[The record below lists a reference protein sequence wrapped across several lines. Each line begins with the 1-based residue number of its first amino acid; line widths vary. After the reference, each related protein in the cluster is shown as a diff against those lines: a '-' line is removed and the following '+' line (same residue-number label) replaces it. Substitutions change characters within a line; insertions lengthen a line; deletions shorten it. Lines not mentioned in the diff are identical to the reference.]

1 MNQTNTGE
9 DLSLEEL
16 VTITRDFIKLAD
28 RLYSTGK
35 ITLDEYNELT
45 FLKKD
50 FLAKVEAQK
59 EELSYF

>member
-9 DLSLEEL
+9 DFSLEEL
-16 VTITRDFIKLAD
+16 VTITKDFIKLAD
-28 RLYSTGK
+28 KLYSTGK